1 MNQNLNE
8 NNQNNIYHPEQL
20 AQHLILNDKNLDS
33 LSSQLFDL
41 DYENKKKDKYDDYTF
56 KFELLINLAME
67 VLFKYIEYHS
77 LSELLDDK
85 GNIDYN
91 YEVNNCKNYEVNNFS
106 IEEIEKIIKD
116 RLVKLS
122 ILSSIN
128 LIDDIKYYNNYY
140 CKTIFKN
147 TCSDHEK
154 SYFFNND
161 KKFHFLLNSNFD
173 KTKLNNLKDVFTI
186 FNFKDK
192 KFILKFDYVNKM

>member
-8 NNQNNIYHPEQL
+8 DNQNNLYHPEQL
-20 AQHLILNDKNLDS
+20 AQHLILNDKNIES

-41 DYENKKKDKYDDYTF
+41 DYDNKKKDKYDDYTF

-77 LSELLDDK
+77 LSEILDDK

-91 YEVNNCKNYEVNNFS
+91 SSCNNYEVNDFS
-106 IEEIEKIIKD
+106 IEEIEKIMKD

-122 ILSSIN
+122 IFTSIHP
-128 LIDDIKYYNNYY
+128 IDDINYYQNYY

-147 TCSDHEK
+147 TCNDHQK

-186 FNFKDK
+186 FDFKDK